1 MAEWCGQPPD
11 LLQTVIRDFSG
22 DEIQK
27 YLEVFLEEHCDVFAA
42 DERFLHLAPEMYEH
56 DHAWHAL
63 FQVFVGGIEER
74 LRDFLACRG
83 WSMDD
88 FCVEAERLLSG
99 EVAEQAGAQALLKV
113 TLSYLDYW
121 AFLSLVKDYIL
132 RRNEGSELSAIFAPL
147 DIKPR
152 TRTRGESMDTTDI
165 ETIDSITERRASS
178 RASSPFSP

>member
-56 DHAWHAL
+56 DHTWHAL

-121 AFLSLVKDYIL
+121 AFLSLMKDYTL

-147 DIKPR
+147 DVKPR

-165 ETIDSITERRASS
+165 ETIDSITER
-178 RASSPFSP
+178 ASSPFSP